1 MSIRVDACRQE
12 IARINKEDN
21 FTQGEAD
28 QQTPRYVS
36 VQRRLAQA
44 YMALA
49 KALREDY
56 PNDSSKR
63 QEARSAYRAAA
74 DVWSLIGASDKEA
87 EAQYFAQQS

>member
-1 MSIRVDACRQE
+1 MSSRVDACRE
-12 IARINKEDN
+12 VLRSINKEDN
-21 FTQGEAD
+21 FTQREAD

-36 VQRRLAQA
+36 VQSRLAQA

-56 PNDSSKR
+56 PNDNSKR
-63 QEARSAYRAAA
+63 TEARSCYRAAA

-87 EAQYFAQQS
+87 EAKRLAQQP